1 MLEQQSRSRHT
12 LRTKSCCFQAAVQ
25 RKDVESKGTRL
36 ATATL
41 AVAHESVDDDD
52 DSWWLSATQ
61 NPSRESSS
69 RRTER
74 VPEEA
79 AIAVRP
85 VSGCCC

>member
-1 MLEQQSRSRHT
+1 MQIVEQQAERHT

-41 AVAHESVDDDD
+41 DVAHESVDEDE

-69 RRTER
+69 RRTE
-74 VPEEA
+74 EA
-79 AIAVRP
+79 AIATVRQS
-85 VSGCCC
+85 VSCC

>member
-1 MLEQQSRSRHT
+1 MLEQQSRHT

-25 RKDVESKGTRL
+25 WKDVESKGTRL

-41 AVAHESVDDDD
+41 AVVHESVDDD

-79 AIAVRP
+79 AI

>member
-1 MLEQQSRSRHT
+1 MLEQQSRHT
-12 LRTKSCCFQAAVQ
+12 LRTKSCCFQAALQ
-25 RKDVESKGTRL
+25 RKDVESKGTKL

-41 AVAHESVDDDD
+41 AVAHESVDDD

-79 AIAVRP
+79 AI

>member
-1 MLEQQSRSRHT
+1 MLEQQSRHT
-12 LRTKSCCFQAAVQ
+12 LRTKSCCFQAALQ

-41 AVAHESVDDDD
+41 AVAHESVDDD

-79 AIAVRP
+79 AI